1 MAGSTDRRAKLRTI
15 LVIITL
21 ATLPLYCLGYF
32 VMQRAQA
39 RLKVNFATP
48 PGVQTLQIFPTATDV
63 SGSAGE
69 PATLPAPAG
78 VQTLAVVPTLAPAP
92 QEFLRQYFQLI
103 EQRAYSQTW
112 AMLTA
117 HYRQAHNST
126 GYQPYV
132 DFWNTVATVRIVNPQ
147 TVSQNQQSAK
157 LQTQVSFIFTNGK
170 SSTQTITFSLV
181 SDASTGSWL
190 IDDTY

>member
-1 MAGSTDRRAKLRTI
+1 MAGPIDRRAKLRMI
-15 LVIITL
+15 LVIISL

-39 RLKVNFATP
+39 QLKVNFITP
-48 PGVQTLQIFPTATDV
+48 TIPSRLETLQLFPTATDLP
-63 SGSAGE
+63 GSPG
-69 PATLPAPAG
+69 G
-78 VQTLAVVPTLAPAP
+78 SVTLAVPAITSTLSAAP
-92 QEFLRQYFQLI
+92 EDFVRQYFQLI

-112 AMLTA
+112 ALLTT

-132 DFWNTVATVRIVNPQ
+132 DFWDTVQSVTITNVQPE
-147 TVSQNQQSAK
+147 SQNQQSARF
-157 LQTQVSFIFTNGK
+157 QAQVSFIFTNGK

-181 SDASTGSWL
+181 ADAASGSWL

>member
-1 MAGSTDRRAKLRTI
+1 MASKPDRRAKVRTI
-15 LVIITL
+15 LVIIIL

-39 RLKVNFATP
+39 QLKVNFTTP
-48 PGVQTLQIFPTATDV
+48 TIPSRLGTLQIFPTATGAP
-63 SGSAGE
+63 GSPGG
-69 PATLPAPAG
+69 PASLPAPT
-78 VQTLAVVPTLAPAP
+78 VIPSLSPVPE
-92 QEFLRQYFQLI
+92 EFVRQYFQLV

-112 AMLTA
+112 ALLTA

-132 DFWNTVATVRIVNPQ
+132 DFWNTVQSVTLANVQ
-147 TVSQNQQSAK
+147 TQSQNQQSAR
-157 LQTQVSFIFTNGK
+157 LQAQVSFIFTNGK

-181 SDASTGSWL
+181 FDAADGSWL